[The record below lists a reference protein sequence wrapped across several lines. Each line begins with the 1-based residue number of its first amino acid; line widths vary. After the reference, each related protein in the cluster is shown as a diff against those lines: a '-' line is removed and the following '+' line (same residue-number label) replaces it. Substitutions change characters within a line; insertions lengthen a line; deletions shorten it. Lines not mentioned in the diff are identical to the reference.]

1 MIQERQF
8 LNFIPPRLDG
18 NFIEDKRRYM
28 IVAKNDLNK
37 TIDMINISKISG
49 KKNRNLIKDYNV
61 ILDDYEPLILP
72 SFAKTNVIY
81 RIEYFNELENFISFG
96 GKKLKQHE
104 FDNIIKK
111 NKQYIEKY
119 KSINIIEFTK
129 DEFLN
134 KNPIETR
141 F

>member
-18 NFIEDKRRYM
+18 NFVEDKRRYM
-28 IVAKNDLNK
+28 IVAKNDTNK

-61 ILDDYEPLILP
+61 IIDDYEPLSLP

-81 RIEYFNELENFISFG
+81 RVECFKELENFISFG
-96 GKKLKQHE
+96 GKKLKQQE
-104 FDNIIKK
+104 FNNIIKK

-129 DEFLN
+129 KEFQN
-134 KNPIETR
+134 KNPIETKI
-141 F
+141 